1 MHVEVRFDAEGNYAI
16 THEGR
21 VIAPGPGPLP
31 APPVLFLGSLAACA
45 GLFAVNYMKARG
57 LPCDGLNVV
66 GEAGHADDPRRL
78 VDVRLHVLLPH
89 PIEERHI
96 APLRRSV
103 DLCTLK
109 NSLTHPPAIVAQVE
123 AFAPALAR

>member
-1 MHVEVRFDAEGNYAI
+1 MHVEVKFNAEGHYSI
-16 THEGR
+16 SHEGR

-45 GLFAVNYMKARG
+45 GLFAVNYLKTRG
-57 LPCDGLNVV
+57 LPFEGLEVV

-78 VDVRLHVLLPH
+78 VDIRLHVLLPH
-89 PIEERHI
+89 GIEDRHME
-96 APLRRSV
+96 PLRRSV

-109 NSLTHPPAIVAQVE
+109 NSLTHPPTVVAKVE
-123 AFAPALAR
+123 TCSPVPAR

>member
-1 MHVEVRFDAEGNYAI
+1 MHVDVKFDAEGNYAI
-16 THEGR
+16 VHEGR

-45 GLFAVNYMKARG
+45 GLFAINYMKARG
-57 LPCDGLNVV
+57 LPSDGLSVA

-78 VDVRLHVLLPH
+78 VDVELRVRLPR
-89 PIEERHI
+89 PIEERHL
-96 APLRRSV
+96 APLRRAV

-109 NSLTHPPAIVAQVE
+109 NSLTHPPAIIAQVE
-123 AFAPALAR
+123 AASEALTL